1 MSKPASIA
9 PDALR
14 VFVYDTLIETGRPPD
29 ARDIGAHFG
38 VTANDARQAV
48 REVSI
53 GKTLLAHPETGDIW
67 MAGPF
72 SATPTSYRVAGRRT
86 SWWAN
91 CAWDM
96 LGIPVIVG
104 ETVEVQAT
112 CTDCGAPLRITVDPR
127 TGPAPDAE
135 GIVHFLVPAKR
146 WYDDIGFT

>member
-1 MSKPASIA
+1 MPQPASIA

-14 VFVYDTLIETGRPPD
+14 VFVYDTLIESGRAPD
-29 ARDIGAHFG
+29 ARAIGAHFG
-38 VTANDARQAV
+38 VSADDARQAL
-48 REVSI
+48 RAQRI
-53 GKTLLAHPETGDIW
+53 GKTLLTHPETGEIW

-72 SATPTSYRVAGRRT
+72 SAVPTSYRVLAGRT

-104 ETVEVQAT
+104 QRVEVQAT
-112 CTDCGAPLRITVDPR
+112 CTDCGDPFRTTVEPR

-135 GIVHFLVPAKR
+135 WIVHFLVPASR